1 MQEITY
7 AQAIASGLAYEMR
20 RNDKVFVFGL
30 DVDDHKAIQGSTKG
44 LLEEFGPER
53 IFGTPLSEDAM
64 TGVAIGAAMMGFR
77 PVHVHIRMDFITLA
91 ANQLINMAAKM
102 HYMTN
107 GKYNVPLVVRAMI
120 GRSWG
125 QGAQHSQSLYSMFAH
140 VPGLVVIAPSNA
152 HDAKA
157 GIIAAIRNNNP
168 VIFVEHRLLYSTKSF
183 VLDDITPLEI
193 GKARILRKGKDC
205 TVVSLSHMLIESVR
219 ATHILEKLGIDVEI
233 IDLISIKPLDI
244 DTIYQSAK
252 KTGHLAVIDNAWQV
266 CGIASEIITQVVLRA
281 QSEGINIK
289 YGLDG
294 FAETPCPTTKS
305 LEDLF
310 YPNQITIA
318 EKVLKIMGKDIE
330 KSQIISLHTI
340 PKELNEFKG
349 PF

>member
-7 AQAIASGLAYEMR
+7 AQAIANGLASEMR
-20 RNDKVFVFGL
+20 RDDKVFVFGL

-64 TGVAIGAAMMGFR
+64 TGVAIGAAMRGFR
-77 PVHVHIRMDFITLA
+77 PVHVHIRMDFVTLA

-140 VPGLVVIAPSNA
+140 VPGLIVIAPSNA

-168 VIFVEHRLLYSTKSF
+168 VIFVEHRLLYSTKAL
-183 VLDDITPLEI
+183 VPDNIEPLEI
-193 GKARILRKGKDC
+193 GKARILKKGKDC
-205 TVVSLSHMLIESVR
+205 TVVSLSHMLAESVR
-219 ATHILEKLGIDVEI
+219 AAHILEKLGIEAEV

-244 DTIYQSAK
+244 DTIYGSAK
-252 KTGHLAVIDNAWQV
+252 RTGHLVVIDNAWQT
-266 CGIASEIITQVVLRA
+266 CGIASEIITRVLLRA
-281 QSEGINIK
+281 QSEGVNIK

-294 FAETPCPTTKS
+294 FAESPCPTTKS

-310 YPNQITIA
+310 YPNQVTIA
-318 EKVLKIMGKDIE
+318 KKVLNIMGKNAE
-330 KSQIISLHTI
+330 KDKIVLLQAVS
-340 PKELNEFKG
+340 KELEEFKG